1 MASTTRL
8 PAKKDVALA
17 LLESATVLIH
27 LDPRVEEVRVPP
39 WFKKQPQL
47 VLELGLNMPVP
58 IPDLSVDDD
67 AVSCTLSFSRS
78 PFFCFIPWSAVY
90 ALVGSDGR
98 SMVWPDDVPPEVVA
112 QAEEAQQKDKPK
124 KARRAHLRAVPD
136 EGEQEEEEELEADS
150 DEPALEGEA
159 GAEDGVLGDTAQA
172 GAEDGVLDDTGEAPD
187 ASPPLAAVEG
197 RPPTEPEASPE
208 PVEDEAEPDPD
219 DKGKRKLPP
228 YLRVVK

>member
-1 MASTTRL
+1 MSSRPRL

-17 LLESATVLIH
+17 LLESSTVLIH
-27 LDPRVEEVRVPP
+27 LDPRIEEVRVPP

-47 VLELGLNMPVP
+47 VLEVGLNMPVP

-78 PFFCFIPWSAVY
+78 PFFCWIPWSAVY

-112 QAEEAQQKDKPK
+112 QAEQAQEKDKQK
-124 KARRAHLRAVPD
+124 KARRAHLRPVPD
-136 EGEQEEEEELEADS
+136 DGEEALDAEEAGEPLEPEEAGEAEQPAVADS
-150 DEPALEGEA
+150 GEA
-159 GAEDGVLGDTAQA
+159 S
-172 GAEDGVLDDTGEAPD
+172 DDTETGDVAVAEAPTRG
-187 ASPPLAAVEG
+187 A
-197 RPPTEPEASPE
+197 PTQPEASPD
-208 PVEDEAEPDPD
+208 PIEPDEGKPEGGN
-219 DKGKRKLPP
+219 GKRKLPP

>member
-1 MASTTRL
+1 M

-17 LLESATVLIH
+17 LLESSTVLIH
-27 LDPRVEEVRVPP
+27 LDPRIEDVRVPA

-47 VLELGLNMPVP
+47 VLEVGLNMPVP

-112 QAEEAQQKDKPK
+112 QAEQAQEKDKQK
-124 KARRAHLRAVPD
+124 KARRAHLRPVPD
-136 EGEQEEEEELEADS
+136 EGEEAMETDEAEEALEAD
-150 DEPALEGEA
+150 DAWKAEEPAIADAADASEDMGDEDEA
-159 GAEDGVLGDTAQA
+159 AA
-172 GAEDGVLDDTGEAPD
+172 EAP
-187 ASPPLAAVEG
+187 ARGA
-197 RPPTEPEASPE
+197 PTQPEASPE
-208 PVEDEAEPDPD
+208 PIEPDDGQPGGGN
-219 DKGKRKLPP
+219 GKRKLPP
-228 YLRVVK
+228 YLRVMK